1 MGYFGRMEISMKR
14 ILFKNASIITTTGI
28 KQGELLTAGSK
39 IHRVVYNGVIE
50 EPYDEIINVEGKYLS
65 PGFIDIH
72 THGGGGYDFMDGSL
86 DAIYNASKSHM
97 EYGTTSIVPT
107 TITGTH
113 KSLLD
118 FIDLFNQAD
127 LSRESCPNI
136 LGLHLEGPYFSY
148 NQRGAQDP
156 RYLRNPDKKEYL
168 EVLAKTDRIIRWSFA
183 VELEG
188 SKDFL
193 GVLRENNIVSSLA
206 HSDATCEEVYKSFK
220 NGLGALTHF
229 YSAMSTVTRKN
240 SYRVAG
246 AVEAGYL
253 LDDLYV
259 EVIADGKHLPKELL
273 QLIYKVKGPDKICL
287 VTDSMRAAGM
297 PDGIYVLGN
306 KDTGLEVIVE
316 DEVAKLPDRSSFAG
330 SVATADRLVRTFYR
344 LTEAPLYQVVKMM
357 TFNPARL
364 LKIDSSKG
372 SIEEGKDADLIIFDE
387 NILVDF
393 VMVKGRINKNQMK

>member
-1 MGYFGRMEISMKR
+1 MKR
-14 ILFKNASIITTTGI
+14 VLFKNARMITSTGI
-28 KQGELLTAGSK
+28 KPGELLTEGNK
-39 IHRVVYNGVIE
+39 IYRVVYNGVIQ
-50 EPYDEIINVEGKYLS
+50 EPYDEIINVDGKYLS

-86 DAIYNASKSHM
+86 EGIYNASKSHM
-97 EYGTTSIVPT
+97 QYGTTSIVPT

-118 FIDLFNQAD
+118 FTDLFNQAD
-127 LSRESCPNI
+127 LKKEGCPNI

-168 EVLAKTDRIIRWSFA
+168 EVLAKTNRIIRWSFA

-193 GVLRENNIVSSLA
+193 CVLREHNIVSSLA
-206 HSDATCEEVYKSFK
+206 HSDATCEEVYVSYE
-220 NGLGALTHF
+220 NGLRALTHF

-246 AVEAGYL
+246 AIEAGYL

-273 QLIYKVKGPDKICL
+273 QLIYKVKGPDRICL

-297 PDGIYVLGN
+297 PDGNYVLGN
-306 KDTGLEVIVE
+306 KDTGLDVIVE
-316 DEVAKLPDRSSFAG
+316 DEVAKLPDRSCFAG
-330 SVATADRLVRTFYR
+330 SVATADRLVRNFYR

-357 TFNPARL
+357 TFNPAKL
-364 LKIDSSKG
+364 LKIDSYKG
-372 SIEEGKDADLIIFDE
+372 SIGEGKDADLIVFDE
-387 NILVDF
+387 NIQVDF
-393 VMVKGRINKNQMK
+393 VMVNGRINKNQMK

>member
-1 MGYFGRMEISMKR
+1 MKR
-14 ILFKNASIITTTGI
+14 ILFKNARIITTTGI
-28 KQGELLTAGSK
+28 KQGELLTAGNI
-39 IHRVVYNGVIE
+39 IHKVVYNDAIQ
-50 EPYDEIINVEGKYLS
+50 EPYDEIIDVEGKYLS

-86 DAIYNASKSHM
+86 EAIYNASKLHM
-97 EYGTTSIVPT
+97 QYGTTSIVPT

-118 FIDLFNQAD
+118 FTDLFNQVD
-127 LSRESCPNI
+127 LSREGCPNI

-156 RYLRNPDKKEYL
+156 KYLRNPDKKEYL
-168 EVLAKTDRIIRWSFA
+168 EVLAKTNRIIRWSFA

-188 SKDFL
+188 AKEFL
-193 GVLRENNIVSSLA
+193 RVLREQGIVSSLA
-206 HSDATCEEVYKSFK
+206 HSDATCEEVYESFE
-220 NGLGALTHF
+220 NGLSALTHF

-246 AVEAGYL
+246 AIEAGYL
-253 LDDLYV
+253 LDELYV

-273 QLIYKVKGPDKICL
+273 QLIYKIKGPDKICL
-287 VTDSMRAAGM
+287 VTDSMRGAGM
-297 PDGIYVLGN
+297 PDGSYVLGN
-306 KDTGLEVIVE
+306 KDTGLDVIVE

-372 SIEEGKDADLIIFDE
+372 SIGEGKDADLIIFDE
-387 NILVDF
+387 NIQVDF
-393 VMVKGRINKNQMK
+393 VMVKGKINKN

>member
-1 MGYFGRMEISMKR
+1 MKR
-14 ILFKNASIITTTGI
+14 TLFKNANIITTTGI
-28 KQGELLTAGSK
+28 KQGELLTVGSK

-97 EYGTTSIVPT
+97 LYGTTSIVPT

-118 FIDLFNQAD
+118 FADLFNQAD
-127 LSRESCPNI
+127 LSRKGCPNI

-156 RYLRNPDKKEYL
+156 RYLRNPNKKEYL

-206 HSDATCEEVYKSFK
+206 HSDATCEEVYESFE

-297 PDGIYVLGN
+297 PDGYYVLGN
-306 KDTGLEVIVE
+306 KDTGLDVIVE

-372 SIEEGKDADLIIFDE
+372 SIGEGKDADLIIFDE
-387 NILVDF
+387 NIQVDF
-393 VMVKGRINKNQMK
+393 VMVKGRININQMK

>member
-1 MGYFGRMEISMKR
+1 MKR
-14 ILFKNASIITTTGI
+14 ILFKNARIITTTGI
-28 KQGELLTAGSK
+28 KQGELLTVGNK
-39 IHRVVYNGVIE
+39 IHSVVYNGVIQ
-50 EPYDEIINVEGKYLS
+50 EPYDEIIDVDGKYLS

-72 THGGGGYDFMDGSL
+72 THGGGGYDFMDGNL
-86 DAIYNASKSHM
+86 EAIYKASKSHM
-97 EYGTTSIVPT
+97 QYGTTSIVPT

-118 FIDLFNQAD
+118 FTDLFNQVD
-127 LSRESCPNI
+127 LSREGCPNI

-168 EVLAKTDRIIRWSFA
+168 EVLAKTNRIIRWSFA

-188 SKDFL
+188 SKEFL
-193 GVLRENNIVSSLA
+193 RVLREHDIVSSLA
-206 HSDATCEEVYKSFK
+206 HSDATCEEVYESFE
-220 NGLGALTHF
+220 NGLSALTHF

-246 AVEAGYL
+246 AIEAGYL

-287 VTDSMRAAGM
+287 VTDSMRGAGM
-297 PDGIYVLGN
+297 PDGNYVLGN
-306 KDTGLEVIVE
+306 KDTGLDVIVE
-316 DEVAKLPDRSSFAG
+316 DEVAKLPDGSSFAG

-364 LKIDSSKG
+364 LKIDSYTG
-372 SIEEGKDADLIIFDE
+372 SIGEGKDADLIIFDE
-387 NILVDF
+387 KIQVDF
-393 VMVKGRINKNQMK
+393 VMVRGRINKNQMK